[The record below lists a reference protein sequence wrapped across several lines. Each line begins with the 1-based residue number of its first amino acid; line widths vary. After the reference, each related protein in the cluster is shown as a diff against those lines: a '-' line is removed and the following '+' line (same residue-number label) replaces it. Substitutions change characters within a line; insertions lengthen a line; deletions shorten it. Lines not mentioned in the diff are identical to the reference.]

1 MTNMLRF
8 DAEAAR
14 RTEAAYTTPELVA
27 QRREVL
33 RLLAL
38 QPGESVLDIGS
49 GPGFLA
55 AEMAAAVAPGGRVF
69 AVDPSESMRELA
81 RSRNTALDIRGGS
94 AEALPLPDDAV
105 DVAVATQVLEYVPD
119 LPGALVEIRRVLR
132 PGGLLLSLDFDR
144 PANPLVR
151 AVYLSYLTVVGSA
164 LGWVLHRDPDTYRYI
179 PESIRRYPG
188 AAGVAAM
195 LSQAGFEGTRVV
207 PLLGGLMAINTAR
220 RLR

>member
-1 MTNMLRF
+1 MTKMLRF

-14 RTEAAYTTPELVA
+14 KTEAAYTTPELVA

-38 QPGESVLDIGS
+38 QPGESVLDIGA

-55 AEMAAAVAPGGRVF
+55 AEMAAAIEPGGRVF

-81 RSRNTALDIRGGS
+81 RSRSAALEIRSGS

-119 LPGALVEIRRVLR
+119 VHEALLQVVDDRRF
-132 PGGLLLSLDFDR
+132 DF
-144 PANPLVR
+144 
-151 AVYLSYLTVVGSA
+151 
-164 LGWVLHRDPDTYRYI
+164 
-179 PESIRRYPG
+179 PE
-188 AAGVAAM
+188 
-195 LSQAGFEGTRVV
+195 
-207 PLLGGLMAINTAR
+207 R
-220 RLR
+220 RLNPSSRRASRSPSIALASREP